1 MGQKRGKLIWLI
13 KSLSFYSPF
22 LSDKICLCAGR
33 RDLRV
38 PGEHCAQDEQA
49 AGAPGGGAQGRLT
62 PVMTIMLSS
71 TLCSGEDIRGPRHL
85 RQGAQLSA
93 AGVRHQRHHREP
105 QVRGVGAQWGV
116 GAGDFCDQGPGLSL
130 HLQLDPS
137 YRASDEIPS
146 WELLLS
152 SRQSPPSHGLSPRPQ
167 QGR

>member
-1 MGQKRGKLIWLI
+1 M
-13 KSLSFYSPF
+13 
-22 LSDKICLCAGR
+22 
-33 RDLRV
+33 
-38 PGEHCAQDEQA
+38 PGEHGPQDEQGGG
-49 AGAPGGGAQGRLT
+49 AGGGGAQGRSPQ
-62 PVMTIMLSS
+62 PVVPTRGYPRLA
-71 TLCSGEDIRGPRHL
+71 SGQDIRRSGHL
-85 RQGAQLSA
+85 REGVQLPP

-105 QVRGVGAQWGV
+105 QVRGVGTQRE
-116 GAGDFCDQGPGLSL
+116 AGSRYQRHQGPGLSL

>member
-1 MGQKRGKLIWLI
+1 MKTRLVKIGAEEGKTNLVNQEFVILF
-13 KSLSFYSPF
+13 SF

-49 AGAPGGGAQGRLT
+49 AGAHGGGAQGRLT
-62 PVMTIMLSS
+62 PVMTIMISS
-71 TLCSGEDIRGPRHL
+71 TFCSGEDIRGPRHL

-130 HLQLDPS
+130 NLQLHPQHRGRDPL
-137 YRASDEIPS
+137 PGGQ
-146 WELLLS
+146 LLLS
-152 SRQSPPSHGLSPRPQ
+152 P
-167 QGR
+167 